1 MHDGMLYTDA
11 SVGGGYSA
19 VKLPYE
25 GNELAMVVIV
35 PDASTTLADFEAGL
49 TGERLTE
56 IVSDLEPAAVDLSMP
71 RWEASSA
78 LDLAGPLTALGLPI
92 PGGDL
97 SGIAPGTQIGAA
109 VHAANITVDEKGT
122 EAAAATA
129 IMGLTSAPSEITTVR
144 VDRPFLFL
152 IQHEETGA
160 PLFYGRITDPRG

>member
-1 MHDGMLYTDA
+1 MHDAMLYSEATTGA
-11 SVGGGYSA
+11 GYTA

-35 PDASTTLADFEAGL
+35 PDEPTTLADFEAGL
-49 TGERLTE
+49 TGERLAE
-56 IVSDLEPAAVDLSMP
+56 IVSGLEPAAIDLSLP
-71 RWEASSA
+71 RFEASSA
-78 LDLAGPLTALGLPI
+78 LDLAGPLTALGVPV

-97 SGIAPGTQIGAA
+97 SGIAPGTTIGAA

-129 IMGLTSAPSEITTVR
+129 IMGLTSMPGEITTVR